1 MNDEWMNK
9 IKNMADLNHELVP
22 EYIWEN
28 VKPHLP
34 KKRRTPFWIFPL
46 LASGI
51 LLGTWMYTRSAK
63 SDALLESTTPI
74 KVETVPAPTKA
85 LAEISNSLNVHSI
98 QKDQTN
104 HLKTKPNSSQLSKV
118 NPSPILE
125 SNPINKV
132 EDSPATLS
140 NSNDPAAFSKESF
153 LVDEVAEVKS
163 FINDQSNILP
173 VEILE
178 SKSISLLETPA
189 FPLFQGGVNC
199 YSFSGGGRPWLGL
212 EVYAG
217 PGYNPHS
224 LSDNAAETS
233 AYIAARKNT
242 ESSQLS
248 FVAGIRAA
256 YHKKNWTVRAGLM
269 YQQIYEQFNYINN
282 NDYKIVAV
290 YQDSVLVRL
299 DTLLGT
305 RTIKTHNF
313 HRMIHLPLS
322 VSYGVRI
329 GRSFMSIQPGI
340 GINLYSTHRGRIYQP
355 SLQPGWFTTGSG
367 SGFEIYKTNVG
378 FFGSLDLNWYT
389 PLYDRLGFFVEPGLM
404 YFVSP
409 FNKKEYN
416 IKENYFSVNL
426 KLGLSYQIK

>member
-1 MNDEWMNK
+1 
-9 IKNMADLNHELVP
+9 VP

-63 SDALLESTTPI
+63 NDALLESKTPI

-104 HLKTKPNSSQLSKV
+104 HLKTKSNSSQLSNV
-118 NPSPILE
+118 NPAPIFKVSPITT
-125 SNPINKV
+125 V
-132 EDSPATLS
+132 EKLPATVSIS
-140 NSNDPAAFSKESF
+140 NNPTAISKESF
-153 LVDEVAEVKS
+153 LVDEVAEEKS
-163 FINDQSNILP
+163 FVSDHSNSRP

-178 SKSISLLETPA
+178 SKSIAFLETPA

-217 PGYNPHS
+217 PGYNPFS

-233 AYIAARKNT
+233 AYIAARKNS

-256 YHKKNWTVRAGLM
+256 YHIKNWTVRAGLM
-269 YQQIYEQFNYINN
+269 YQQIYEQFNYENN
-282 NDYKIVAV
+282 NDYKYVNV
-290 YQDSVLVRL
+290 YKDSVLVRI

-305 RTIKTHNF
+305 RIIKTHNF

-322 VSYGVRI
+322 VSYGVRM
-329 GRSFMSIQPGI
+329 GRTFLSIQPGI
-340 GINLYSTHRGRIYQP
+340 GINLYSTHRGRIYNA
-355 SLQPGWFTTGSG
+355 SLQPTWFTSGSD

-378 FFGSLDLNWYT
+378 LFGSLDLNWYT

-416 IKENYFSVNL
+416 VKENYFSVNL
-426 KLGLSYQIK
+426 ELGLSYQIK